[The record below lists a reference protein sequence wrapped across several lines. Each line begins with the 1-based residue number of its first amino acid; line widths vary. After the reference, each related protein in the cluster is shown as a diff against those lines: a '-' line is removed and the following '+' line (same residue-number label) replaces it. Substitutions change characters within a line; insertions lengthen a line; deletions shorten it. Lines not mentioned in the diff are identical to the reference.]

1 MLAKLRPLRETLV
14 ISLAIAALLLAAPS
28 VSAAPSAAAQ
38 GLRGSAQPDR
48 LSPDVR
54 EQLESV
60 GPRELIPVIV
70 QLEAEPDAD
79 HFARLRA
86 GGGSVKARFGVLHGY
101 SARVPAG
108 RIEALAAEPGV
119 ERISYDVPVSAHLNV
134 AVDAVEGDLAFK
146 NSGGLIGKGVGVAV
160 IDTGVVAHPDLVR
173 PSSMPQ
179 IVEVEIV
186 GTEKGLADYF
196 GHGTHVIGII
206 NGSGYASSDS
216 LSYRTFRGLSPGTR
230 IISIRAL
237 YPDGTGYTSD
247 IMMGIDWAIR
257 NKGAYNIRVL
267 NLSLGHPIYESF
279 RTDPL
284 CRMVRAAHDAGIVV
298 VVAAG
303 NDGDVGGGFGTI
315 TSPANEPS
323 AITVGAMNDKG
334 TASIGD
340 DERAWFSAKGPTLI
354 DFVAKP
360 DLVAPGV
367 GIVSARAPGSWLDT
381 NFHGLVLKIGEYKND
396 TKYATKDGAYIR
408 LSGTSMAAPLVSAAA
423 AQMIQ
428 KDPTL
433 NPATVKARLM
443 KYAQK
448 DGRLVF
454 ETGAGFLNVDRA
466 LQACERVSLAMSPF
480 VLLAGDGGVYMQD
493 TALLWGGDWK
503 VDSVWGA
510 DKGLLSGIY
519 LKDVPSDIVQT
530 YGAIWG
536 GGKTGRLSLV
546 DNTVVTTTGAIWGGS
561 RSNLTH
567 TASVVDILG
576 AIWGGGKRGGP

>member
-1 MLAKLRPLRETLV
+1 MLVRLRLLRETLV
-14 ISLAIAALLLAAPS
+14 VGLAMAALLLATPS
-28 VSAAPSAAAQ
+28 VTAQ
-38 GLRGSAQPDR
+38 VPGGSALSDK

-54 EQLESV
+54 DQLEAV
-60 GPRELIPVIV
+60 GPQDLVPVIV

-79 HFARLRA
+79 LFARVTA
-86 GGGSVKARFGVLHGY
+86 GGGSVKARFGALNGY
-101 SARVPAG
+101 AARVPAG
-108 RIEALAAEPGV
+108 RIEALSADPGV

-146 NSGGLIGKGVGVAV
+146 NSGGLNGRGVGIAV

-173 PSSMPQ
+173 PSGTPQ

-186 GTEKGLADYF
+186 GTERGLADYF
-196 GHGTHVIGII
+196 GHGTHVIGIL
-206 NGSGYASSDS
+206 NGNGAASSDS
-216 LSYRTFRGLSPGTR
+216 LSYRTFRGLSPGAR
-230 IISIRAL
+230 IISVRAL

-247 IMMGIDWAIR
+247 IMMGLDWAIR
-257 NKGAYNIRVL
+257 NKAAYNIRVV

-303 NDGDVGGGFGTI
+303 NDGDLGGGFGTI

-334 TASIGD
+334 TASIAD

-354 DFVAKP
+354 DYVAKP

-367 GIVSARAPGSWLDT
+367 GIVAARAPGSWLDT
-381 NFHGLVLKIGEYKND
+381 NFHSLVLKIGEYKND
-396 TKYATKDGAYIR
+396 TKNATKDGAYVR

-466 LQACERVSLAMSPF
+466 LQASERASLAMSPF
-480 VLLAGDGGVYMQD
+480 VRLAGDGGVYLQD
-493 TALLWGGDWK
+493 TALLWGADWK

-510 DKGLLSGIY
+510 DKGLASGVF
-519 LKDVPSDIVQT
+519 LKDVPPEIVQT

-536 GGKTGRLSLV
+536 GGKAGKLSLV
-546 DNTVVTTTGAIWGGS
+546 DNTVVTSTGAIWGGG

-576 AIWGGGKRGGP
+576 AIWGGGKRGP

>member
-1 MLAKLRPLRETLV
+1 MLARMRLLRETLV
-14 ISLAIAALLLAAPS
+14 VGLAIAALLLATPSVTAQVPGGNAPS
-28 VSAAPSAAAQ
+28 
-38 GLRGSAQPDR
+38 DK
-48 LSPDVR
+48 LSPEVR

-60 GPRELIPVIV
+60 GPQVLVPVIV
-70 QLEAEPDAD
+70 QFEAEPDAAQ
-79 HFARLRA
+79 FARVTS
-86 GGGSVKARFGVLHGY
+86 GGGSVKARFGALHGY
-101 SARVPAG
+101 AARVPAA
-108 RIEALAAEPGV
+108 RIEAMAAAQGV

-146 NSGGLIGKGVGVAV
+146 NSGGLDGKGVGIAV

-173 PSSMPQ
+173 PSGTPQ

-186 GTEKGLADYF
+186 GTERGLADYF
-196 GHGTHVIGII
+196 GHGTHVIGIL
-206 NGSGYASSDS
+206 NGNGAASSDS
-216 LSYRTFRGLSPGTR
+216 LSYRTFRGLSPGAR
-230 IISIRAL
+230 IISVRAL

-247 IMMGIDWAIR
+247 IMMGLDWAIR
-257 NKGAYNIRVL
+257 NKAAYNIRVV

-334 TASIGD
+334 TASIAD

-354 DFVAKP
+354 DYVAKP

-367 GIVSARAPGSWLDT
+367 GLISARAPGSWLDT
-381 NFHGLVLKIGEYKND
+381 NFHSLVLKIGEYKND
-396 TKYATKDGAYIR
+396 TKNATKDGAYVR

-448 DGRLVF
+448 DGCLVF

-466 LQACERVSLAMSPF
+466 LQASERASLAMSPF
-480 VLLAGDGGVYMQD
+480 VRPADDGGVYLQD
-493 TALLWGGDWK
+493 TAILWGADWK
-503 VDSVWGA
+503 VDGVWGA
-510 DKGLLSGIY
+510 DKGLASGVS
-519 LKDVPSDIVQT
+519 LKDVPPEIVQT

-536 GGKTGRLSLV
+536 GGKAGKLSLV
-546 DNTVVTTTGAIWGGS
+546 DNTQVSTTGAIWGGG

-576 AIWGGGKRGGP
+576 AIWGGGKRGP

>member
-1 MLAKLRPLRETLV
+1 MLAKLRLLRKTLV
-14 ISLAIAALLLAAPS
+14 AGLAIAALVLAAPS
-28 VSAAPSAAAQ
+28 VAAPAPGASA
-38 GLRGSAQPDR
+38 RPDR

-54 EQLESV
+54 EQLQLV

-70 QLEAEPDAD
+70 QTEADPDAD
-79 HFARLRA
+79 QFAGLRA
-86 GGGSVKARFGVLHGY
+86 GGGSVKARFGGLHGY
-101 SARVPAG
+101 SASVPAG
-108 RIEALAAEPGV
+108 RIEALAAGPGV

-146 NSGGLIGKGVGVAV
+146 NSGGLTGRGVGVAV

-173 PSSMPQ
+173 PTGTPQ
-179 IVEVEIV
+179 MVEVEIV

-206 NGSGYASSDS
+206 NGNGAASSDK
-216 LSYRTFRGLSPGTR
+216 LSYRSFKGLSPGAR

-247 IMMGIDWAIR
+247 IMMGLDWAIR
-257 NKGAYNIRVL
+257 NKAAYNIRVV

-284 CRMVRAAHDAGIVV
+284 CRMVRAAYDAGIVV

-334 TASIGD
+334 TASIAD

-354 DFVAKP
+354 DYVVKP

-367 GIVSARAPGSWLDT
+367 GLISARAPGSWLDT

-396 TKYATKDGAYIR
+396 TRNATKDGAYIR

-466 LQACERVSLAMSPF
+466 LQAGERATSAMSPF
-480 VLLAGDGGVYMQD
+480 VRLAGDGGVYLQD
-493 TALLWGGDWK
+493 TALLWGPDWK

-510 DKGLLSGIY
+510 DKGLASGIS
-519 LKDVPSDIVQT
+519 LKDVPPDIVQT

-536 GGKTGRLSLV
+536 GGKAGRLSLV
-546 DNTVVTTTGAIWGGS
+546 DNTVVTTTGAIWAGG
-561 RSNLTH
+561 RSSLTH

>member
-1 MLAKLRPLRETLV
+1 MLAKLRLLRETLV
-14 ISLAIAALLLAAPS
+14 VGLAIAALALAAPS
-28 VSAAPSAAAQ
+28 VTAQ
-38 GLRGSAQPDR
+38 GSGEGAQSDK

-54 EQLESV
+54 DQIEAV
-60 GPRELIPVIV
+60 GPQVLVPVIV

-79 HFARLRA
+79 QIARLTA
-86 GGGSVKARFGVLHGY
+86 GGGSVKARFSALHGY
-101 SARVPAG
+101 AARVPAG
-108 RIEALAAEPGV
+108 RIVALAAEPGV

-146 NSGGLIGKGVGVAV
+146 NSGGLNGKGVGIAV

-173 PSSMPQ
+173 PSGTPQ

-186 GTEKGLADYF
+186 GTERGLADYF
-196 GHGTHVIGII
+196 GHGTHVIGIL
-206 NGSGYASSDS
+206 NGNGAASSDS
-216 LSYRTFRGLSPGTR
+216 LSYRTFRGLSPGAR
-230 IISIRAL
+230 IISVRAL

-247 IMMGIDWAIR
+247 IMMGLDWAIR
-257 NKGAYNIRVL
+257 NRATYNIRVV

-303 NDGDVGGGFGTI
+303 NDGDLGGGFGTI

-334 TASIGD
+334 TAAIAD
-340 DERAWFSAKGPTLI
+340 DERAWFSSKGPTLI
-354 DFVAKP
+354 DYVAKP

-367 GIVSARAPGSWLDT
+367 GIVAARAPGSWLDT
-381 NFHGLVLKIGEYKND
+381 NFHSLTLKIGEYKND
-396 TKYATKDGAYIR
+396 TKNATRDGAYFR

-466 LQACERVSLAMSPF
+466 LQACERASFAMSPF
-480 VLLAGDGGVYMQD
+480 VRLAGDGGVYVQD
-493 TALLWGGDWK
+493 TALLWGADWK

-510 DKGLLSGIY
+510 DKGLASGVS
-519 LKDVPSDIVQT
+519 LKDVPPEIVQT

-536 GGKTGRLSLV
+536 GGKAGNLSLV
-546 DNTVVTTTGAIWGGS
+546 DNTVVTSTGAIWGGG

-576 AIWGGGKRGGP
+576 AIWGGGKRGP